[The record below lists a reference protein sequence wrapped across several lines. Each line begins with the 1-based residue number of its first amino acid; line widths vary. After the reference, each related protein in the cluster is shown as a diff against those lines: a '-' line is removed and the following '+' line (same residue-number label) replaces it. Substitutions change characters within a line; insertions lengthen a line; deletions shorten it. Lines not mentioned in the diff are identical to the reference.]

1 MMPLRPELLELTP
14 QALMALSNTG
24 FVKRSQKELDNG
36 NIPELA
42 QDEDGTLTAVFHDG
56 TRTRLAK
63 GQALKE
69 SSCTCGASGMCR
81 HRVMLIL
88 SYQRANTGDEHPEG
102 EPESGERWHPGLWQA
117 ELAALPESVLKRA
130 QQLADKGVAVELFCR
145 PNETPSAKLP
155 MSDVR
160 FYSRSSIRFARC
172 DCVDGSLCE
181 HVALAVQ
188 AFTDAEAQQPGF
200 THLVWQTRSRKAAA
214 RGGPFDTPD
223 GEACR
228 QSLRQLSQ
236 LLWQSGVSQPPIGF
250 EAAFTRAQRAAQT
263 VNWRWVVG
271 ALAQLREGVEALQQR
286 ASHYHPE
293 QLLSQL
299 AGLNARLE
307 SADRM
312 AQLADADQTPPLP
325 WRTVVGQGIAGEALL
340 DHLRLI
346 SLGMRSWQDNHRYGL
361 RIWFSDP
368 DTGSI
373 MHLSRSWPLAER
385 AQSPLWQRRLFSFQ
399 AGALAGG
406 QMITQSASRNA
417 SGELL
422 LSARHRLSSNV
433 PLSEEA
439 WLLLSAPLRQPGV
452 AALREYLRQ
461 RPPAWVRPL
470 NQVDNLFILPV
481 DACLAVGWDA
491 ARQTLDAQVL
501 SGEGQDNV
509 LLLSLPAA
517 ASAPYAVE
525 RMAALLSQEDDPVVM
540 VSGMVTFSRGQLSLE
555 PLVMMTRTR
564 GWALNAEPLPVR
576 PLPAADILPPRSLAL
591 TLLQRTRALL
601 IQIMRNGLRYQQ
613 KGLFRD
619 AMTLSDDLTNGGF
632 NHLARLLRQL
642 AERETATSEDTL
654 SAIAQLCIQL
664 EMMID

>member
-14 QALMALSNTG
+14 QALMALSNAG

-36 NIPELA
+36 NIPELE
-42 QDEDGTLTAVFHDG
+42 QDDDGTLTALFNDG

-63 GQALKE
+63 GQSLKE

-88 SYQRANTGDEHPEG
+88 SYQRANANNDPPAE
-102 EPESGERWHPGLWQA
+102 EPGSVERWHPGLWQE
-117 ELAALPESVLKRA
+117 ELASLPEAILKRA
-130 QQLADKGVAVELFCR
+130 QQLADKGLAVELFCQ

-172 DCVDGSLCE
+172 DCVEGSLCE

-200 THLVWQTRSRKAAA
+200 THLVWQTRSRKVAA

-236 LLWQSGVSQPPIGF
+236 LLWQNGISQPPIGF
-250 EAAFTRAQRAAQT
+250 DAAFTRAQRAAQAA
-263 VNWRWVVG
+263 NWRWVVG
-271 ALAQLREGVEALQQR
+271 ALAQLREGVEAFQQR

-293 QLLSQL
+293 QLLTQL

-307 SADRM
+307 SAGRM
-312 AQLADADQTPPLP
+312 AQLADANQTPPLP
-325 WRTVVGQGIAGEALL
+325 WRTVVGMGIAGEAQL

-346 SLGMRSWQDNHRYGL
+346 SLGMRSWQDNQQYGL

-385 AQSPLWQRRLFSFQ
+385 AQNPLWQRRLFTFQ
-399 AGALAGG
+399 ASTLAGG
-406 QMITQSASRNA
+406 QIITQSASRNA

-422 LSARHRLSSNV
+422 LGTRHRLSSNV
-433 PLSEEA
+433 PLTEDA

-461 RPPAWVRPL
+461 RAPAWVRPL

-481 DACLAVGWDA
+481 DTCIAVGWDA

-509 LLLSLPAA
+509 LHLSLPAS

-525 RMAALLSQEDDPVVM
+525 RMAVLLRQEDDPVVM
-540 VSGMVTFSRGQLSLE
+540 VSGLVTFSRGQLCLE

-564 GWALNAEPLPVR
+564 AWALNAEPLPVG
-576 PLPAADILPPRSLAL
+576 PLPAGDILPPHSVVQS
-591 TLLQRTRALL
+591 LLQRARMLL
-601 IQIMRNGLRYQQ
+601 IQILHNGLRYQQ
-613 KGLFRD
+613 KSLFRE
-619 AMTLSDDLTNGGF
+619 AKTLSDDLTNKGF
-632 NHLARLLRQL
+632 SHLARLLYL
-642 AERETATSEDTL
+642 LSESETATTEDTL
-654 SAIAQLCIQL
+654 NAITQLCVQL
-664 EMMID
+664 EMLID